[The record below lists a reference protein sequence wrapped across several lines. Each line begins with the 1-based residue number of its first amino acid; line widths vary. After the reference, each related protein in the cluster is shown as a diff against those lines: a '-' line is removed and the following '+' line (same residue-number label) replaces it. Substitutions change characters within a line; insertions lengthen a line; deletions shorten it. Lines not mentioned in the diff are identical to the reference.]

1 MGRFYLCSKLCKID
15 FHHPQMCFH
24 DLINKFPHLKF
35 DPIIE
40 THLYMSQHLSHLCI
54 IKLMIFCFFYI
65 YREKKNVEDN
75 IEIMKILGYGD
86 LGRGP

>member
-1 MGRFYLCSKLCKID
+1 MV
-15 FHHPQMCFH
+15 
-24 DLINKFPHLKF
+24 
-35 DPIIE
+35 E
-40 THLYMSQHLSHLCI
+40 TSV
-54 IKLMIFCFFYI
+54 